1 MERNINKDF
10 LDSINS
16 AKSSNEEFF
25 TVSFGPNKVKI
36 FFEEEAC
43 DWIWDYKYARQQEAI
58 DIKSELST
66 SLKLKNIALINYFYS
81 FIIPD
86 ISSLNEYISPETKSI
101 LDIGAGIGLF
111 DLCLNQL
118 FEHKA
123 SFDLIEVE
131 KLDEIEHVTKN
142 PKDTKKLDIN
152 TQIKPVQTLEKL
164 MLANNAENIKIIM
177 NKLINQHFHKRYD
190 LIVSF
195 RSWGYLY
202 DLNLYKEFVRKTL
215 NHDGIVITD
224 LSIYD
229 DSIEKFS
236 ALFNDVI
243 LIDEALNNK
252 RFLGKN
258 LK

>member
-1 MERNINKDF
+1 MNKDF
-10 LDSINS
+10 IDSINS
-16 AKSSNEEFF
+16 AKNSNEEFF
-25 TVSFGPNKVKI
+25 TVNFGPNKVKI

-43 DWIWDYKYARQQEAI
+43 DWVWDYKYARQQEAI
-58 DIKSELST
+58 DIKSELSS
-66 SLKLKNIALINYFYS
+66 SLQLKNVALINYFYS

-86 ISSLNEYISPETKSI
+86 ISSLNEYISPETRSI

-118 FEHKA
+118 FKHKA
-123 SFDLIEVE
+123 SFDLVEVE
-131 KLDEIEHVTKN
+131 ELDS
-142 PKDTKKLDIN
+142 N
-152 TQIKPVQTLEKL
+152 TEIKPVQTLERL
-164 MLANNAENIKIIM
+164 MLANNVDNINIIV
-177 NKLINQHFHKRYD
+177 NKSINQYFHKRYD

-202 DLNLYKEFVRKTL
+202 DLNLYEEFVRKTL

-229 DSIEKFS
+229 DSIKKFS
-236 ALFNDVI
+236 SLFNDVT
-243 LIDEALNNK
+243 LIDMAPNNK
-252 RFLGKN
+252 RYLGKN